1 MGYHLR
7 DDQYQRL
14 VVFHERAGRLSDSE
28 ALMALADNAFQEE
41 FGHKLFTLLKVDR
54 AAGVMRR
61 IYSTDLNY
69 SPLGGTK
76 PLADDEWSRRV
87 GAGRH
92 FLGKDCEDMKRY
104 FADHET
110 LIKMGLVGVLNT
122 AVVWRNEVIGWIN
135 LLDAAEHYT
144 LEMCDLA
151 GLYAQALAPSFLAN

>member
-1 MGYHLR
+1 
-7 DDQYQRL
+7 
-14 VVFHERAGRLSDSE
+14 
-28 ALMALADNAFQEE
+28 
-41 FGHKLFTLLKVDR
+41 
-54 AAGVMRR
+54 
-61 IYSTDLNY
+61 
-69 SPLGGTK
+69 
-76 PLADDEWSRRV
+76 
-87 GAGRH
+87 
-92 FLGKDCEDMKRY
+92 MKRY